1 MGKLYYMNRI
11 EPIQAQR
18 LTDRDRQYMHALAN
32 HPTAKH
38 VARVL
43 GVSPATVYTIQKRI
57 AAKLE
62 LESASRFELLRA
74 YDAA

>member
-1 MGKLYYMNRI
+1 MGKLSYMNRI
-11 EPIQAQR
+11 EPQRVER
-18 LTDRDRQYMHALAN
+18 LTERDREYMNALASQ
-32 HPTAKH
+32 PTAKH

-62 LESASRFELLRA
+62 LQSASRFELLRA